1 MVNRRS
7 DQPMGLFNFPFFG
20 NAPRTQPFHL
30 TVRNEE
36 KELVAEGN
44 LGDFDKEDIK
54 IELIR
59 TGLLVIAEKQPVA
72 SEKEEEG
79 QTQAAPLP
87 RVERFI
93 PVNFPFTEK
102 DVTATVSEDKDLKI
116 VVAKNDAHRKFINI
130 T

>member
-20 NAPRTQPFHL
+20 SAPRTQAFHL

-36 KELVAEGN
+36 KELVIEGN
-44 LGDFDKEDIK
+44 LGEFEKEDIK
-54 IELIR
+54 IEIIR
-59 TGLLVIAEKQPVA
+59 TGLLVVAEKQPTA
-72 SEKEEEG
+72 SEGEEET
-79 QTQAAPLP
+79 QTVQTT

-93 PVNFPFTEK
+93 PVHFPFTEG
-102 DVTATVSEDKDLKI
+102 DVTATVSEEKELKI
-116 VVAKNDAHRKFINI
+116 VVAKNDAHRKFVNI